1 MADIYGSLFEYGGVS
16 SVQYGLI
23 IVNVNTNRMT
33 NLYGQRESVT
43 IFSKSANKLY
53 LIDDDHS
60 SSPLVFDIEIVTE
73 DGRCLDKEERRQIEK
88 WLFNRRS
95 YRKLYIDIS
104 CDDRGETYEYVDG
117 VQKRN
122 YLNCRLINPE
132 KLEGN
137 GGIVGYKA
145 TLEADSQ
152 MFWQDPIEQSFNV
165 DNRSSSS
172 SSNITV
178 TIDTDLEEYVY
189 PKVTIQMGSSGGE
202 IIIINND
209 DDSARQTKFVDIGA
223 NATIVMKGDLN
234 YVSGQYYEKF
244 SGRNFIRL
252 LDGSNTLTIKGNV
265 KTISFEYSAR
275 RAL

>member
-95 YRKLYIDIS
+95 YRKLYIDLS

-165 DNRSSSS
+165 NNSSSSS

>member
-95 YRKLYIDIS
+95 YRKLYIDLS

>member
-95 YRKLYIDIS
+95 YRKLYIDLS

-152 MFWQDPIEQSFNV
+152 MFWQDPIERSFNV
-165 DNRSSSS
+165 GNNSSSS